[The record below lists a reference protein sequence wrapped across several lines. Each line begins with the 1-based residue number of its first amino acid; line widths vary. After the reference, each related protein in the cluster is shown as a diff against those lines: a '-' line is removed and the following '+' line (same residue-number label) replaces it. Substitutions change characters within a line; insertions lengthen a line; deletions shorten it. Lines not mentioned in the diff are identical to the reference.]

1 MKAGV
6 PDFVIVG
13 AMKAGTT
20 TLFDWLGEHP
30 DVILPEVKEPEIL
43 LRSAD
48 VASLLSAYTDL
59 LPKVVVGQASG
70 EASAAYADPEW
81 VGDVMSRLRSIAPHA
96 VVIYIVREPEQRLRS
111 HIRHEILRGRERRSF
126 GAALREPGSRYV
138 SRSRYSLC
146 LAPMMAASV
155 PSTLLVVSFDQ
166 LFGDEES
173 EWFRILDALGLS
185 RIARPVGLS
194 NASDERPAYRWLML
208 WLFDRGLHRRCG
220 RTPLWLRR
228 LVKPMLIDSSSETNS
243 RIRHA
248 AQDAPLPPEVDATLR
263 LDWSAATE
271 MIGSWE
277 REGRRPGP

>member
-30 DVILPEVKEPEIL
+30 DVFLPDTKEPEIL

-48 VASLLSAYTDL
+48 AESLLSSYADL
-59 LPKVVVGQASG
+59 LPKVVAGQASG

-81 VGDVMSRLRSIAPHA
+81 IGDVMSRLRSIAPDA

-111 HIRHEILRGRERRSF
+111 HIRHEILRGRERRIF
-126 GAALREPGSRYV
+126 GTALREPGNRYV

-155 PSTLLVVSFDQ
+155 PSTLLVVSFDR

-173 EWFRILDALGLS
+173 EWFRILDALALS

-208 WLFDRGLHRRCG
+208 WLFDRRLHRRLS
-220 RTPLWLRR
+220 RAPLWLRR
-228 LVKPMLIDSSSETNS
+228 LVKPILIDSSRETNS

-248 AQDAPLPPEVDATLR
+248 ARDSPLPPQVDTTLR
-263 LDWSAATE
+263 LDWCAATE
-271 MIGSWE
+271 MIDDWE
-277 REGRRPGP
+277 REGRRPDP